1 MPLVVE
7 PAWIG
12 RRIVIRYAVDRDVS
26 GRLRFADT
34 VGDLVALSDETATV
48 EAKAGRRDVLVAH
61 IAVAKLVE
69 PAAAEILALE
79 AITARGWRARDT
91 AETHG
96 WLLRADEGFTH
107 RANSALPLR
116 PPTGSLDETL
126 EAARS
131 WYAARDLPLRI
142 QLPLHARRLLDAEL
156 ADRGWPA
163 TSDTYVLAARLDAL
177 QSRPAPGVDVEIAKV
192 PDDAWVARFR
202 DGAMPPSARGLLTR
216 HDRVGFAE
224 IRHDGATVAI
234 GRGAVD
240 DGWLGVTGVEVD
252 PAGRRQGLA
261 TAIMHALWRWAVDE
275 HGATRSYLQVS
286 ADNDAALALYEG
298 LGYWHHHAYR
308 YRSEP
313 ARSSDH

>member
-1 MPLVVE
+1 
-7 PAWIG
+7 
-12 RRIVIRYAVDRDVS
+12 VIRYAVDRDVS
-26 GRLRFADT
+26 GRLRFTDT
-34 VGDLVALSDETATV
+34 VGDLVALSDQTATV
-48 EAKAGRRDVLVAH
+48 EAKAGRQDVPVAH

-69 PAAAEILALE
+69 AAAAEILTLE
-79 AITARGWRARDT
+79 AITAQGWRARDT

-96 WLLRADEGFTH
+96 WLLRADEGFTN

-126 EAARS
+126 EAART
-131 WYAARDLPLRI
+131 WYAARDLPLRV

-163 TSDTYVLAARLDAL
+163 SPDTYVLAARLDAL
-177 QSRPAPGVDVEIAKV
+177 ATRPAPSVEVEITTV

-202 DGAMPPSARGLLTR
+202 DGEMPPDARALLTR

-224 IRHDGATVAI
+224 IRHGGATVAI

-252 PAGRRQGLA
+252 PAARRRGHA
-261 TAIMHALWRWAVDE
+261 GAIMRALHRWGAE
-275 HGATRSYLQVS
+275 THGARRGYVQVL
-286 ADNDAALALYEG
+286 ADNDAALALYERF
-298 LGYWHHHAYR
+298 GYWTHHVYR
-308 YRSEP
+308 YRTEP
-313 ARSSDH
+313 G